1 MNSVQIKPL
10 VMQKWNELKETNPEE
25 LKIYHDQ
32 AKFERLRYISQ
43 MKQLKDHGHWYDYT
57 L

>member
-32 AKFERLRYISQ
+32 AKFERLRYIS
-43 MKQLKDHGHWYDYT
+43 
-57 L
+57 